1 MTIIEESVDIMQP
14 ANKVFAYI
22 TDIENLPK
30 WESNAMEA
38 EQTSQGSTGVGA
50 TRRGVDRVLGQKIPW
65 TSKITEYESDKRCC
79 EVVTSKSSRMD
90 VRLTFESI
98 NIGTRFTQVYD
109 MEVNGFLKLKSPPV
123 NYSKNRLVRYFRNSP
138 LVSSE

>member
-65 TSKITEYESDKRCC
+65 TSRSPSMSLTRG
-79 EVVTSKSSRMD
+79 VARWLLQR
-90 VRLTFESI
+90 VRGWT
-98 NIGTRFTQVYD
+98 
-109 MEVNGFLKLKSPPV
+109 
-123 NYSKNRLVRYFRNSP
+123 
-138 LVSSE
+138 